1 MVFVHHT
8 PYMGWLAQRKYFARQ
23 PSRAATYSHRR
34 PGLSS
39 HHGGGAILTVGT
51 IELLL
56 LVAPLVALAAGR
68 FSVPYNVG
76 LRLARSSPSF
86 WHPFPSVVLFRLLIF
101 SLLLP

>member
-39 HHGGGAILTVGT
+39 HHGGSAILTVGA
-51 IELLL
+51 IELFL
-56 LVAPLVALAAGR
+56 LVAALVALAAGR
-68 FSVPYNVG
+68 FCVPFSRWVLLSRG
-76 LRLARSSPSF
+76 VPSF
-86 WHPFPSVVLFRLLIF
+86 WLPFSAVGRSSAFIF
-101 SLLLP
+101 LLL